1 MQPSPRHSDRTGTA
15 AAAGGL
21 GDADARPAA
30 DGCIDCY
37 ALLEAGLQKPK
48 SVPINDTI
56 VPDSMPASR
65 TAAETFVNAA
75 M

>member
-1 MQPSPRHSDRTGTA
+1 MQPMRARVGDA
-15 AAAGGL
+15 AAPL
-21 GDADARPAA
+21 HPRPAA
-30 DGCIDCY
+30 DGRIGCQ
-37 ALLEAGLQKPK
+37 AMLEAGLQKPK